1 MNYGVAYLAQ
11 LRDKSKTLYEELD
24 RLIVSLAEVMLADN
38 GVHDLKN
45 SYQLQLGQASVI
57 KDEDISSYVSNKLIG
72 SNITGVLVTNTYLDM
87 NGGLLVIVIDP
98 LTK

>member
-11 LRDKSKTLYEELD
+11 LQSKSRTLYEELD
-24 RLIVSLAEVMLADN
+24 RSIVSLAEVMLADN
-38 GVHDLKN
+38 SAQDLKN

-57 KDEDISSYVSNKLIG
+57 KDDDISSYVSNKLIG

-87 NGGLLVIVIDP
+87 NGGMLVIVVAP